1 MTKTSLSRRDALKAA
16 GGLTFAFS
24 FGLSADD
31 ASAQKTAAPAAASK
45 LNAYVSIAGDG
56 IITIQSPAPEMGQ
69 GIKTGIP
76 LIIAEEL
83 DADWSKVRVVQSPID
98 PAYDHPIF
106 RSQFVVGSLSTRGYW
121 MPVRT
126 AGAQARRVLLDA
138 AAAKWNVPVGELSTE
153 PGVVVH
159 KASNRRLGYGEI
171 AATAKAPDKLPE
183 IKPEDLKKVA
193 AFRLLGKDVAR
204 GDVPAKATGRE
215 QYSIDVQVPGM
226 LFGTL
231 ARAPVRGSG
240 PVSFNE
246 ADLAKMPGVV
256 KVVALSNGV
265 GIVGQS
271 MPQVIAAR
279 RALKAQW
286 KDAPGSKTNS
296 VEALKEYQAAVRNAE
311 KKGVVGR
318 NSGDIAKAMAE
329 AAKTVT
335 GEYTTD
341 YVYHAQMEPLNAVAS
356 VTADGVEVW
365 AGTQWPTMAMTKAA
379 EAAGV
384 PREKVKF
391 NPMTMGGGFGRRAYV
406 EYVVD
411 AVALSKAAGKPV
423 KMVQTREDDV
433 AAARVRPM
441 TAHKIDVGLDK
452 DGKILGWRHRIAADT
467 VVPYL
472 YGPARME
479 TQKGVDHIVM
489 AGADVPL
496 YDVQSHQAEHLY
508 EERGVRTAAWRGI
521 GAGHNAFAIECM
533 IDRLAKETGVN
544 PIAYRIG
551 LLKDRRA
558 KDVIHTV
565 AEMSDWYNKK
575 ARPGRS
581 VGVAFSRL
589 GLPQVGEA
597 LAATVAECS
606 VDQAS
611 GLVRV
616 HKLWCA
622 ADVGLPLQPANIA
635 AQVEGSLIWGVSSAL
650 KERITIKDGAVQQQN
665 FSDYEI
671 LRMSETPEVNVKV
684 LRSGEMPLPVGELGL
699 GTVIPAIAN
708 AIFAGTGKWL
718 TAAPFT
724 KTRVTTALKA

>member
-1 MTKTSLSRRDALKAA
+1 MTSTKLSRRDALKASA
-16 GGLTFAFS
+16 GLTFAFS
-24 FGLSADD
+24 FGLSDD
-31 ASAQKTAAPAAASK
+31 AAAQQKAAAPAAAAK
-45 LNAYVSIAGDG
+45 LNAYVTIARDG
-56 IITIQSPAPEMGQ
+56 TVTIQSPAPEMGQ
-69 GIKTGIP
+69 GIKTSIP

-83 DADWSKVRVVQSPID
+83 DADWSKVKIAQSPID

-106 RSQFVVGSLSTRGYW
+106 KSQFVVGSLSTRGYW
-121 MPVRT
+121 MQVRT
-126 AGAQARRVLLDA
+126 AGAQARRVLIDA
-138 AAAKWNVPVGELSTE
+138 AAATWNVPADQLTTE
-153 PGVVVH
+153 PGFVVH
-159 KASNRRLGYGEI
+159 AASKRKLSYGEI

-183 IKPEDLKKVA
+183 IKPEQLKKVA
-193 AFRLLGKDVAR
+193 DFRLLGKDVPR
-204 GDVPAKATGRE
+204 TDVAAKATGRE

-226 LFGTL
+226 LYGTL

-240 PVSFNE
+240 PTSFNE
-246 ADLAKMPGVV
+246 ADLAKIPGIV
-256 KVVALSNGV
+256 KVVALGHGV

-296 VEALKEYQAAVRNAE
+296 DAALKEYQANLRNAE

-318 NSGDIAKAMAE
+318 NSGDIAAAMAS

-335 GEYTTD
+335 GEFTTD

-365 AGTQWPTMAMTKAA
+365 AGTQWPTMAVT
-379 EAAGV
+379 EAAKVAGV
-384 PREKVKF
+384 AREKVKF

-411 AVALSKAAGKPV
+411 AVHLSKAVGKPV
-423 KMVQTREDDV
+423 KMIQTREDDV

-441 TAHKIDVGLDK
+441 TAHKIDVGLDAG
-452 DGKILGWRHRIAADT
+452 GKIVGWRHRIAADT

-479 TQKGVDHIVM
+479 AQKGVDHIVM

-496 YDVQSHQAEHLY
+496 YNVPSHQAEHLY

-521 GAGHNAFAIECM
+521 GAGHNSYAIECM
-533 IDRLAKETGVN
+533 IDALAKDAGEN

-551 LLKDRRA
+551 LLKDPRA
-558 KDVIHTV
+558 KAVVH
-565 AEMSDWYNKK
+565 AASEMSDWYNKK
-575 ARPGRS
+575 SRPGRS

-597 LAATVAECS
+597 LAATVAEVS
-606 VDQAS
+606 VDPAT
-611 GLVRV
+611 GAVRV

-622 ADVGLPLQPANIA
+622 ADVGLPLQPSNIA
-635 AQVEGSLIWGVSSAL
+635 AQIEGSLIWGVSSAL

-671 LRMSETPEVNVKV
+671 LRMSETPQVFVQV
-684 LRSGEMPLPVGELGL
+684 IRSGEMPLPVGELGL

-708 AIFAGTGKWL
+708 AVHASTGKWL
-718 TAAPFT
+718 RNAPFT
-724 KTRVTTALKA
+724 KTRVKDALTA